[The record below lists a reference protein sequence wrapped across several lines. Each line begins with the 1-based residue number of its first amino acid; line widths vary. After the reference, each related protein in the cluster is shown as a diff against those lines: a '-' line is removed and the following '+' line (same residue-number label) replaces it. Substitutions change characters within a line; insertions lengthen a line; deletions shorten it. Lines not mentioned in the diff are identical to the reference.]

1 MSKTIKNKRQH
12 KYTNKYNKKKYKKNN
27 KKSYKKH
34 KKGGH
39 KYTKKLLK
47 LASKSRLPPVKE
59 GFAEVDNLKQITKKI
74 KSNTQDKIIE
84 KRIKN
89 INLDNSQPI
98 DFASS
103 DQLILT
109 QKKPD
114 TTRVETEKENLD
126 RILDEKTIGEELNRN
141 MEIYAKKLNKENLS
155 DEEYN
160 KRIKKY
166 YDEQLDNALKK
177 NKEYSKKIKKITN
190 FDENVKKIKDSDVK
204 KNIIN
209 ISDIINKKMMAR
221 LEEIK
226 NNIDPN
232 LSDEEKNIQLRD
244 ESMKLMKSY
253 QQKFTEFA
261 KKNNSETKKNII
273 MSKKFKEFVETL

>member
-1 MSKTIKNKRQH
+1 
-12 KYTNKYNKKKYKKNN
+12 
-27 KKSYKKH
+27 
-34 KKGGH
+34 
-39 KYTKKLLK
+39 
-47 LASKSRLPPVKE
+47 
-59 GFAEVDNLKQITKKI
+59 
-74 KSNTQDKIIE
+74 
-84 KRIKN
+84 
-89 INLDNSQPI
+89 
-98 DFASS
+98 
-103 DQLILT
+103 
-109 QKKPD
+109 
-114 TTRVETEKENLD
+114 
-126 RILDEKTIGEELNRN
+126 